1 MIEGE
6 TLPPSLEPEVLP
18 KPTPASDRTWMGTAS
33 LVLGIITVLTWCLP
47 ICSGPLAV
55 VGAILGA
62 LGLKET
68 NRGLSIA
75 GLVLNIIAII
85 LSIIFTIVIISLY
98 SSGWF
103 ENFNYYY

>member
-1 MIEGE
+1 MTVGD

-18 KPTPASDRTWMGTAS
+18 SSAPKSDRTWMGTAS

-47 ICSGPLAV
+47 FCSGPLAI
-55 VGAILGA
+55 VGIILGA

-75 GLVLNIIAII
+75 GLVLNIIAIV
-85 LSIIFTIVIISLY
+85 LVIIVSILY
-98 SSGWF
+98 VTLWSSGWF